1 MFLLSRLDEGARLF
15 PNDVAGTREFL
26 LDRGIPA
33 GSLEALTHFSARL
46 AIDPSFRRD
55 VTSLVQVVIRREDEA
70 VDYMDLLGIL
80 VVAAAGAGPFHAN
93 DEQEESVREILRFLT
108 QIRRP
113 SGTAG
118 RVLVRSHNV
127 VPISVAPEPLAG
139 ERATL
144 PVRGDHDWVAHPVP
158 SVPFSRSEESKPS
171 RWRGVA
177 VGLASGM
184 ALAVALA
191 SGWMLYQMGGET
203 PQTTAALP
211 SGPSSSLPIVPSTSL
226 PIVPSTSLPIIPSTD
241 SPIHN
246 DKDERATA
254 PAGRVRKSQPLATRK
269 ASPAAARHFHT
280 SRTPPA
286 DSSIA
291 EHAAPVR
298 PVRPLDAGQ
307 SLPSVKVTSP
317 SRPAVIAENHPA
329 ARPLNPPPD
338 SSAMSTPPVNTAT
351 TSTPSVRR
359 RLPKWVEIN
368 PAPLRRPGGVTPTIS
383 SAPGVVHPA
392 SIGMMASNLISSP
405 APEYPAA
412 ATQARVQGEVTVRA
426 VVDRDGNVTD
436 ARVVSGPELLRD
448 VSLEAVQHWHFRPYM
463 QGGKPVEVATTAVLD
478 FELP

>member
-1 MFLLSRLDEGARLF
+1 MFLLSKLDSGSRLF
-15 PNDVAGTREFL
+15 PHDVEGFREFL

-55 VTSLVQVVIRREDEA
+55 VTTLVQVVIRRENEA

-93 DEQEESVREILRFLT
+93 DEQEEAVREILRFLT
-108 QIRRP
+108 QVRRP
-113 SGTAG
+113 TGAVG
-118 RVLVRSHNV
+118 RVFVLSQNV
-127 VPISVAPEPLAG
+127 VPISVVPLAAAPEPLAG

-144 PVRGDHDWVAHPVP
+144 PVRGNHDWPVRSVP
-158 SVPFSRSEESKPS
+158 SVPFSRLEQSKPS
-171 RWRGVA
+171 RWRGAA
-177 VGLASGM
+177 VGLACGM

-226 PIVPSTSLPIIPSTD
+226 PIHD
-241 SPIHN
+241 E
-246 DKDERATA
+246 KDERAT
-254 PAGRVRKSQPLATRK
+254 AGRVRKSQPLVTRK

-298 PVRPLDAGQ
+298 PLQPLDSGQ
-307 SLPSVKVTSP
+307 SFPSVKATSP
-317 SRPAVIAENHPA
+317 ARPAVMAENHPA
-329 ARPLNPPPD
+329 ARPLNAAPN
-338 SSAMSTPPVNTAT
+338 SAAISTPPVNTAT
-351 TSTPSVRR
+351 TSAPSGRR